1 MAYVFLGIYIVI
13 LMLCYVAGSPSLMS
27 ENEQIG
33 EGD

>member
-27 ENEQIG
+27 ENDEI
-33 EGD
+33 EESD